1 MGYRFAFVEFSSVDD
16 AVSAQKE
23 KDGLEING
31 RSVQLAFATD
41 KESDGGGR
49 RRGGGGGGKSFSH
62 IFSVF

>member
-1 MGYRFAFVEFSSVDD
+1 MDD

-49 RRGGGGGGKSFSH
+49 RRGGGGGGKLSQFFRY